1 MISPFIRLFGFLRL
15 RQKKIVKAW
24 KNLHILESFIF
35 QHQKTKESVF
45 IHFIGIKKVKSC
57 PIGYTGREESCMNN
71 YKILVYEIEV
81 EDGGRV
87 DKTHEDEVHSKKEA
101 LQIYKALSDN
111 LKSHNYSWN
120 LENKYKE
127 VEYLIYLYQDF
138 KVIKR
143 GIIKKKERGAQK

>member
-1 MISPFIRLFGFLRL
+1 MISPFIRLFGFSRL

-45 IHFIGIKKVKSC
+45 IHFIVIKKVKSC

-81 EDGGRV
+81 EDGDNELSYYIVREDYSCILELSFGRV
-87 DKTHEDEVHSKKEA
+87 VSILKFDEG
-101 LQIYKALSDN
+101 
-111 LKSHNYSWN
+111 
-120 LENKYKE
+120 
-127 VEYLIYLYQDF
+127 
-138 KVIKR
+138 IK
-143 GIIKKKERGAQK
+143 I